1 MSCDSNLTCNFTISS
16 NLGISVS
23 FESDNGGGSYGGLIT
38 VFTPGTAGPVTTGL
52 WDNDGNVFFTL
63 YQTDNPDLNCVIN
76 SGSQPGSW
84 EPYITLARESGL
96 LCEISSPQ
104 LIAEN
109 TYNYTL
115 TVTQAGDET
124 APVTTE
130 QTPQY
135 VANLVLPAGG
145 MQAWTR
151 LMQGDSPVPDE
162 INSGAPIVTAF
173 ARYPDGTRVL
183 GGVYKSDSP
192 SDYNIKF
199 MWVFDSQGNQYPGWP
214 IDVSDEQ
221 DFLNQRYTFSLAPH
235 SQALYRLNIV
245 EGVLQQHF

>member
-1 MSCDSNLTCNFTISS
+1 MSADSNLTCNFTISS
-16 NLGISVS
+16 NLSISVS
-23 FESDNGGGSYGGLIT
+23 FESENGGGSYGGLIT
-38 VFTPGTAGPVTTGL
+38 VFTPATAGPVTTGL

-63 YQTDNPDLNCVIN
+63 YQSDNPDLNCVIN

-84 EPYITLARESGL
+84 EPYITLGRESGL
-96 LCEISSPQ
+96 HCEISSPQ
-104 LIAEN
+104 LIGED

-115 TVTQAGDET
+115 TVTPIGNET
-124 APVTTE
+124 AAATHEPA
-130 QTPQY
+130 PQH

-151 LMQGDSPVPDE
+151 LMQGDSPVAKD
-162 INSGAPIVTAF
+162 INSGSPIVTAS
-173 ARYPDGTRVL
+173 ARYSDGTLVL

-192 SDYNIKF
+192 TDYNIKF

-221 DFLNQRYTFSLAPH
+221 DFLNQRYTFSLPPNSH
-235 SQALYRLNIV
+235 ELYRLNIV
-245 EGVLQQHF
+245 ERAL